1 MAIDE
6 QFKNGVHSSY
16 LTAHKAVEKFVQ
28 AAHAQVGTT
37 EGSVKTFFENYRKAT
52 LQDVI
57 GGDYSSAV
65 KGEVNLI
72 QMRALYEG
80 VARSIM
86 LEDER
91 PTGST
96 KMYGI
101 VAAQGGLDPLPAL
114 QIKSTV
120 GSSPQFVTA
129 GDMVYPE
136 LSRLAVTTQIPLKTI
151 ATMPENVV
159 PVWEEMAVRGI
170 VMQED
175 MMLWQLLEAGISE
188 YATVT
193 GDNSHTITSANGQ
206 LTWAIVNQAI
216 YTMRSQAL
224 TPYALICNQTALQ
237 WIQQWDSFTSSVW
250 LKNELTEQPMS
261 DRLQLPSGLTIIASI
276 TMPQDV
282 AYLVP
287 VPLQMGFMPTVW
299 GITANEDPKGLSNY
313 MYTTDYS
320 ELVGFVLANP
330 RAPFKI
336 NLNASQTDSTAI
348 AINSWKKTKKADKV
362 AK

>member
-1 MAIDE
+1 MSSVNFE
-6 QFKNGVHSSY
+6 TGTHSQY
-16 LTAHKAVEKFVQ
+16 LTAKKTVNKFIE
-28 AAHAQVGTT
+28 AAKQTGT
-37 EGSVKTFFENYRKAT
+37 SVAKFFSDYRKAA
-52 LQDVI
+52 LNDII
-57 GGDYSSAV
+57 GEDYSSAV
-65 KGEVNLI
+65 KGEVNII
-72 QMRALYEG
+72 QMRSLYEG

-86 LEDER
+86 IEDER

-96 KMYGI
+96 KMYSV
-101 VAAQGGLDPLPAL
+101 VAAQGGIDPLPAL

-159 PVWEEMAVRGI
+159 PVWEDLAVRGI

-175 MMLWQLLEAGISE
+175 MMLWNLLEAGVSE
-188 YATVT
+188 YATLT
-193 GDNSHTITSANGQ
+193 GDNSHTLTAANGQ
-206 LTWAIVNQAI
+206 LTWAIVNKAI

-224 TPYALICNQTALQ
+224 TPYALVCNQTALQ
-237 WIQQWDSFTSSVW
+237 WVQQWDSFTSSVW
-250 LKNELTEQPMS
+250 LKNEITEQPMS
-261 DRLQLPSGLTIIASI
+261 DRLQLPSGLNVIASI
-276 TMPQDV
+276 TVPENV

-287 VPLQMGFMPTVW
+287 VPLQMGYMPTVW
-299 GITANEDPKGLSNY
+299 GITANADPKGLSNY

-320 ELVGFVLANP
+320 ELMGFVLMNP

-336 NLNASQTDSTAI
+336 NLDPSSTSDSAAVVLDT
-348 AINSWKKTKKADKV
+348 WKKADKK
-362 AK
+362 ADKK